1 MLVLAAYQQDNYSTF
16 EDLWRIFIIFLVF
29 GFAMLPFTYLLSF
42 FFDIP
47 STGLSRLTIIYI
59 ITGIFAF
66 MAYFIMSVEALGIQ
80 NVARGLGWAF
90 LIFPHFSLSQAMSN
104 LNVRQ
109 SSLNICKS
117 FCDTIPGC
125 TLNLIC
131 QIDPN
136 SNCCGKSMII
146 FKYTFSTIE
155 VLIRFGFKFL
165 HGCRRRNWKKPY
177 CNGYYWSNFDELLI
191 HQRI

>member
-1 MLVLAAYQQDNYSTF
+1 MSGANKVVFWMVSFVFDYIQFFIMSILFMLVLAAYQQDNYSTF
-16 EDLWRIFIIFLVF
+16 EELWRVFIVFLVF

-80 NVARGLGWAF
+80 NAAKILGWIF

-109 SSLNICKS
+109 STLNICKS
-117 FCDTIPGC
+117 QCQTFPEC
-125 TLNLIC
+125 TLDFLC
-131 QIDPN
+131 KLDERFAG
-136 SNCCGKSMII
+136 CCG
-146 FKYTFSTIE
+146 
-155 VLIRFGFKFL
+155 
-165 HGCRRRNWKKPY
+165 
-177 CNGYYWSNFDELLI
+177 
-191 HQRI
+191 